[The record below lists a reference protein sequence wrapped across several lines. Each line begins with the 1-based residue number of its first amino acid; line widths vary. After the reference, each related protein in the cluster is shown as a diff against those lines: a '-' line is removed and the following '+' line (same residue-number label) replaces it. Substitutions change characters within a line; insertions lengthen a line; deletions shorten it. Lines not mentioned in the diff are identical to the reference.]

1 MQWVWVVSPS
11 TCFFLIGFCVR
22 WEKTNVS
29 HCVSAAVTWTTVRRL
44 RFQRTTSTRARR
56 TSDPSVSTCWGFWAK
71 VDMERCTVH
80 TLSQSHCRVYYAACL
95 FVYIFI
101 KFLFQVFQVRKVAG
115 AASGTIF
122 AMKVL
127 KKVIN
132 YFSSCCFFFFSRMKT
147 VVLLWKYW
155 SSSEQHWAK
164 VSLRICSW
172 LFILV
177 YYYSSVSLLAPG

>member
-132 YFSSCCFFFFSRMKT
+132 YFSSCCFFFLVEWRRLFCSENIDHPRSST
-147 VVLLWKYW
+147 GLRFHCVFVAGYLFW
-155 SSSEQHWAK
+155 SIITA
-164 VSLRICSW
+164 
-172 LFILV
+172 
-177 YYYSSVSLLAPG
+177 LLAC

>member
-1 MQWVWVVSPS
+1 MFPPVEGSGQRWIWKGAQFTHSANH
-11 TCFFLIGFCVR
+11 TAGF
-22 WEKTNVS
+22 
-29 HCVSAAVTWTTVRRL
+29 TTLLV
-44 RFQRTTSTRARR
+44 
-56 TSDPSVSTCWGFWAK
+56 
-71 VDMERCTVH
+71 
-80 TLSQSHCRVYYAACL
+80 CL

-147 VVLLWKYW
+147 VVLL
-155 SSSEQHWAK
+155 
-164 VSLRICSW
+164 
-172 LFILV
+172 
-177 YYYSSVSLLAPG
+177 